1 MSANS
6 NDNRIAHLKKKL
18 KLLTQKRGQAKPR
31 VKPRE
36 TLPKESPSSSSSSPL
51 PLSFSQNNN
60 QYDGQYGCGGNW
72 NGCGGNWNGCGGNWN
87 GCGGNGWGS
96 GCGYINGVGCTNFF
110 PVPLPS
116 RVFYDDLGNPIVQ
129 TLPVV
134 TAPSTCSTIPFPYFR
149 PYGGLPIPLPS
160 PPPFPIIPT
169 LPSYCDSNPPC
180 SNYARLY

>member
-60 QYDGQYGCGGNW
+60 QYDGQY
-72 NGCGGNWNGCGGNWN
+72 GCGGNWNGCGGNWN

-149 PYGGLPIPLPS
+149 PYGGLPIPLP
-160 PPPFPIIPT
+160 
-169 LPSYCDSNPPC
+169 C